1 MMVNCDDR
9 ELLDGMIADQGL
21 NKHIKE
27 RMKKYLGLGDYMAIG
42 CPYIPHINPNNSY
55 SHNRTMSTKNKES
68 KQSSAVIVSSVPIQ
82 TSNYTNQG
90 QPS

>member
-1 MMVNCDDR
+1 MVNCDDR

-27 RMKKYLGLGDYMAIG
+27 RMKKYLGLGDYVAIG
-42 CPYIPHINPNNSY
+42 CPYLPHHTTNNSNT
-55 SHNRTMSTKNKES
+55 HNRTMSIKNKEP

-82 TSNYTNQG
+82 TSNYTNKG